1 MRQQERSLVF
11 KTAVCLL
18 LTAISFIDSYSQGSV
33 YGKVYDLTTNE
44 PLYGVYIISGNGTG
58 TTTDPDGIYSLRLP
72 EGITDLTFR
81 FIGYKTVTKPVS
93 IIQDDS
99 VSLGVG
105 LEMDLREIGQIV
117 VSANRTE
124 QKIAELTVSM
134 DVLKSDNFLKT
145 HITDPQELITKTSGI
160 EVMDGQASIRG
171 GSGFSYGT
179 GSRVL
184 ALIDG
189 LPVISPDAGSIR
201 WEFLPLENISQ
212 VEIIKGASS
221 VLYGSSALNGIINFR
236 TAEAANNPDTRF
248 FAETGIFG
256 NPRNSD
262 WKWWDTPR
270 IFSSLSFSHLQKWG
284 HTDVG
289 LGINFI
295 DDNGYRKFNDQ
306 SLIRVNLRVKHHSE
320 KVKGLIYGLNIN
332 SGYLTKT
339 DFVLWEDAT
348 YGALMQDTST
358 VSLLHA
364 TYLAV
369 DPYISW
375 NNSAKFT
382 HDLRARFQL
391 TDNVF
396 PVRTNDNS
404 MGYSL
409 YSEYQIRYKPLDQ
422 LNITAGLTENYSNVR
437 SNFYGDHTSLN
448 IAGFTQAELNLL
460 QRVKIVVG
468 VRVEQNSLDSKLDK
482 LVPIFRTGINW
493 QAAEYTFLRGSFGQ
507 GYRYPSIAEK
517 FASNTIGTINIFPN
531 PYILPESGWT
541 TELGIKQGILLGETK
556 GQADVSVFMSQ
567 NIDMIEY
574 IFGNYPDPVTGDFG
588 YGFLATNIE
597 ESRVYGTET
606 EFSLNRML
614 GKFNT
619 QLTGGYTFIYPVE
632 FNTVTHHNT
641 DTYLKYRRKHSALLG
656 LNTSYKKFE
665 LGINLF
671 AKSKILRIDDVFLN
685 PLTREQILPGFYDY
699 WQTHN
704 TGYFAMDIHF
714 GYMVSRV
721 LNLSLTVKNLTNT
734 EYMGR
739 PGDIQPQRNYSIRLS
754 GDF

>member
-1 MRQQERSLVF
+1 MRFACFLSIIFLSSAF
-11 KTAVCLL
+11 S
-18 LTAISFIDSYSQGSV
+18 AISAQGLV
-33 YGKVYDLTTNE
+33 KGKVFDSNTLE
-44 PLYGVYIISGNGTG
+44 PLYGVYIIFGNNQG
-58 TTTDPDGIYSLRLP
+58 TTTGMDGRYSIEP
-72 EGITDLTFR
+72 GPGKSDITFR
-81 FIGYKTVTKPVS
+81 FIGYKTSAKTVNIVS
-93 IIQDDS
+93 KDT
-99 VSLGVG
+99 LELNVG
-105 LEMDLREIGQIV
+105 LEMDLKEIGQIV

-134 DVLKSDNFLKT
+134 DVLKSSDFLKT
-145 HITDPQELITKTSGI
+145 HITDPQELITRTAGI
-160 EVMDGQASIRG
+160 EVLDGQASIRG

-236 TAEAANNPDTRF
+236 TADATKVPNTQF
-248 FAETGIFG
+248 FAEAGIFG
-256 NPRNSD
+256 NPRNMN
-262 WKWWDTPR
+262 WKWWDSPR
-270 IFSSLSFSHLQKWG
+270 IYSSISFSHLQKYG
-284 HTDVG
+284 NTDVG
-289 LGINFI
+289 IGINLLT
-295 DDNGYRKFNDQ
+295 DNGYRKFNDE
-306 SLIRVNLRVKHHSE
+306 SLIRINLRIKHHSE
-320 KVKGLIYGLNIN
+320 KVKGLVYGMNIN
-332 SGYLTKT
+332 SGYLEKT

-348 YGALMQDTST
+348 YGALKQDTGT

-364 TYLAV
+364 TFLAV

-375 NNSAKFT
+375 NNSGKFT

-404 MGYSL
+404 KGYSF
-409 YSEYQIRYKPLDQ
+409 YSEYQMHYRLSD
-422 LNITAGLTENYSNVR
+422 LMNITAGLTENYSSVI
-437 SNFYGDHTSLN
+437 SNFYGDHNSLN
-448 IAGFTQAELNLL
+448 IAGFAQIELNPLPK
-460 QRVKIVVG
+460 VKLVAG
-468 VRVEQNSLDSKLDK
+468 VRVEQNSLDANLDK

-493 QAAEYTFLRGSFGQ
+493 QVADYTFLRGSFGQ

-517 FASNTIGTINIFPN
+517 FASNTIGGINIFPN
-531 PYILPESGWT
+531 PYIEPESGWSS
-541 TELGIKQGILLGETK
+541 EVGIKQGILLGETK
-556 GQADVSVFMSQ
+556 GQADLSVFMSQ
-567 NIDMIEY
+567 NINMIEY

-597 ESRVYGTET
+597 ESRVYGSEI

-619 QLTGGYTFIYPVE
+619 TLTGGYTYIYPVE
-632 FNTVTHHNT
+632 FNTVTHKNS
-641 DTYLKYRRKHSALLG
+641 DVYLKYRRKHSALLG
-656 LNTSYKKFE
+656 LNTSYKRYE
-665 LGINLF
+665 LGMNFF

-704 TGYFAMDIHF
+704 TGYFAMDMNI
-714 GYMVSRV
+714 GYRISNV
-721 LNLSLTVKNLTNT
+721 LSLSLAVKNLTNT

-739 PGDIQPQRNYSIRLS
+739 PGDIQPQRNYSVRLS
-754 GDF
+754 GNF